1 MCYIAPMNH
10 IWGTA
15 LFISLATVAWN
26 ILAMTL
32 SWFGIFL
39 PVVEVTG

>member
-1 MCYIAPMNH
+1 MNH